1 MGKIVASLFI
11 ERTKRIAEIEL
22 ELKNARMLLESK
34 FSINLSIRRYRK
46 ENIPCSSRSINIA
59 IIAT

>member
-1 MGKIVASLFI
+1 MGKIEASLFI

-34 FSINLSIRRYRK
+34 FSIRRYRK